1 MRLRFIFLGRTFSFA
16 VLSLLVY
23 TLWPVSIKAQ
33 ELRASVRISTDALGT
48 VDRSKYEALEKK
60 ILSVLNETRFTNLN
74 YKPNERIVCTFSLN
88 VLEVEDEVRHQAE
101 LSITASR
108 TVYGTNYTTTTYA
121 FRDKELI
128 FDYTGGETLEYNP
141 QSVDNSLTATL
152 AIHAMLIIACDLDS
166 YSPLGGDLMKEPITA
181 LLSTSSSQPEWLGWR
196 TFDSDKNRASLAE
209 ALNSPQALEVRRA
222 WYSYHLTGLDI
233 ASKRFNEARDNILDA
248 LEVLKAWKV
257 DNFRSPLLTLWE
269 TTKIDELANLYSE
282 APAEEKQKVHTL
294 LLDLFPTRVDAL
306 EKLKR

>member
-16 VLSLLVY
+16 LLSLLVY

-209 ALNSPQALEVRRA
+209 ALSSPQAPEVRRA

-233 ASKRFNEARDNILDA
+233 ASKRFNEARDNILDV